1 MSKTK
6 SLIIMVV
13 LVSLNTAILAFTFM
27 YGLNQSPYDSEQ
39 DTVLVCLLF
48 SLIALLVWYVIHNLL
63 HELMHLLFAKIT
75 GGEIVE
81 FAVSGICFYKEKGR
95 FKVKYNFR
103 STYAGWTSFV
113 CKSPQKAYKTLY
125 FALYGGFVGT
135 ALTFLIIAIV
145 FSIWTNFY
153 TYYLVLMGA
162 FSVLYMFIIN
172 FMCGFKSSDGHLLFL
187 HKSGYTDFANSAIR
201 LEIEGWMYKGKSLS
215 EIDDY
220 TITEMFAEEKKAS
233 YYDYLLALEM
243 GDLSSAEN
251 ILSELEELTK
261 NDDNEHIELLLERFF
276 ISCLTYDKDL
286 VERDKEICLEIIE
299 ETESLSALR
308 AHIAYR
314 KFTDDKDWEKL
325 LIKTYKKMIDEID
338 VEGYKKTELAIC
350 KNFME

>member
-1 MSKTK
+1 
-6 SLIIMVV
+6 MVV

-27 YGLNQSPYDSEQ
+27 YGLNNSPYDGKQE
-39 DTVLVCLLF
+39 TVLISLLF
-48 SLIALLVWYVIHNLL
+48 SAIALAVWYFIHNFL
-63 HELMHLLFAKIT
+63 HELMHLVFAALT

-81 FAVSGICFYKEKGR
+81 FAISGLKFYKEKGKL
-95 FKVKYNFR
+95 KVKFNFR

-135 ALTFLIIAIV
+135 ALTFLIIAII
-145 FSIWTNFY
+145 FSIWTNYY

-172 FMCGFKSSDGHLLFL
+172 FMCGFKTSDGHLLFL

-220 TITEMFAEEKKAS
+220 TMTEMFAEEKKAS

-243 GDLSSAEN
+243 GDLSSADN
-251 ILSELEELTK
+251 ILTELEKISE
-261 NDDNEHIELLLERFF
+261 NDDNEHIDLLLERFF
-276 ISCLTYDKDL
+276 LSCLTYSEDL
-286 VERDKEICLEIIE
+286 VERDKNICLEIIE
-299 ETESLSALR
+299 EADSLVSLR

-314 KFTDDKDWEKL
+314 KFTGEVDWAKL
-325 LIKTYKKMIDEID
+325 LIKSYKSRLAEID
-338 VEGYKKTELAIC
+338 VKGYKKTETAIY
-350 KNFME
+350 KNFIA